1 MPSGLPI
8 TSLKPETGLLP
19 DKEIEMHVL
28 EKRPAEAS
36 AQPLRDAIIRES
48 QNKVIARLEER
59 PELAIS
65 TIATSGRIE
74 DGLACHVQQGKFTTV
89 TDLGRGMG
97 GDAAGPSPGFHAR
110 TAIVGC
116 VAMAV
121 KMLAAREG
129 LVFRSVEVTVEI
141 DADDGAL
148 FGLGTGSAAPVETR
162 VNIVVESDEA
172 EDDVVRIVERALAMD
187 PWYLAL
193 RDAQTVVPS
202 LAVKP
207 GSSLEARG

>member
-1 MPSGLPI
+1 
-8 TSLKPETGLLP
+8 
-19 DKEIEMHVL
+19 MHVL

-97 GDAAGPSPGFHAR
+97 GDAAGPSPGFLAR
-110 TAIVGC
+110 AAIVGC
-116 VAMAV
+116 VGMAV
-121 KMLAAREG
+121 KMLAAR
-129 LVFRSVEVTVEI
+129 R
-141 DADDGAL
+141 
-148 FGLGTGSAAPVETR
+148 
-162 VNIVVESDEA
+162 
-172 EDDVVRIVERALAMD
+172 VRICPPRS
-187 PWYLAL
+187 PWP
-193 RDAQTVVPS
+193 RTGGPN
-202 LAVKP
+202 
-207 GSSLEARG
+207 SSVSRNWWPASVTTCGTNTAIRW